1 MSSSSRNISKS
12 IHDHCQLQV
21 GVFLKGKT
29 FLEMP
34 SLQDIHVGHYDDIV
48 GHQIHVYFF
57 KDPPAP
63 SLHL

>member
-1 MSSSSRNISKS
+1 
-12 IHDHCQLQV
+12 
-21 GVFLKGKT
+21 
-29 FLEMP
+29 
-34 SLQDIHVGHYDDIV
+34 VGHYDDIV